1 MRQSCIIISICL
13 LTLSQM
19 ARANDATIKTALHKF
34 GITAQEISPSPI
46 SGIQAVISDKGLFY
60 VSMDGKAM
68 FQGPLYDISGKA
80 PKNTTQ
86 LLLDKEMNTMQDQ
99 MVIYKAQKEK
109 YVVTVFTDITCGYCR
124 KLHKQMADYN
134 ALGIT
139 VRFLAFPREGLDGKI
154 AKQMQS
160 IWCSTDPAAALTAA
174 MNNVDYPETAAKTCK
189 ADVSQQ
195 YHLGLLYGLEGTPA
209 ILAGNGVL
217 IPGYQ
222 SPQQLKAY
230 LDKINAG

>member
-1 MRQSCIIISICL
+1 MRLSRVITSICL
-13 LTLSQM
+13 FTLSHV
-19 ARANDATIKTALHKF
+19 AWADDATIKVRLQKF
-34 GITAQEISPSPI
+34 GIQAEEVSPSPI
-46 SGIQAVISDKGLFY
+46 SGIKAVVSDKGLFY
-60 VSMDGKAM
+60 VSTDGKVM
-68 FQGPLYDISGKA
+68 FQGPVYDISGTA
-80 PKNTTQ
+80 PRNTTQ
-86 LLLDKEMNTMQDQ
+86 QLLDKKVETLSDQ
-99 MVIYKAQKEK
+99 LISYKAQKEK

-139 VRFLAFPREGLDGKI
+139 VRFLAFPREGLGGKV
-154 AKQMQS
+154 AKKMQD

-174 MNNVDYPETAAKTCK
+174 MNNENYTETLLKTCK
-189 ADVSQQ
+189 ADIGQQ

-209 ILAGNGVL
+209 MLVGKGVL

-222 SPQQLKAY
+222 SPKDLKAY